1 MSKENDYELWI
12 AWKTKWYAESFVRRH
27 FGRNISWN
35 QLFAI
40 LWYLL
45 RQIATDN
52 FGNWAIFAL
61 QKLLE
66 HSEMIKDKTVLPSLY
81 EIENVNF
88 PLEPLNKK
96 KCLIT
101 RKHFERWFNSLG

>member
-1 MSKENDYELWI
+1 
-12 AWKTKWYAESFVRRH
+12 
-27 FGRNISWN
+27 
-35 QLFAI
+35 
-40 LWYLL
+40 
-45 RQIATDN
+45 
-52 FGNWAIFAL
+52 
-61 QKLLE
+61 
-66 HSEMIKDKTVLPSLY
+66 MIKDKTVLPSLY